1 MPHSPAFPPQTMA
14 SPPQFPLLD
23 PLPPN
28 RDVSE
33 SQRSFPSLV
42 LPWVPSDLVTLST
55 TYALTIPEC
64 PSTSSRDFPPKLY
77 FVLAAAPRHV
87 CLAANKHPKLP
98 YYLPIDFPLPQ
109 ICSHLQHQT
118 IPPLVDG
125 KIQLL
130 KWKTPKLSFL
140 LPQSNNKS
148 RIKSTIC
155 CFSLPLLLLFSSW
168 LWTLFPDYACMQLSI

>member
-1 MPHSPAFPPQTMA
+1 MA
-14 SPPQFPLLD
+14 SPSQFPLLD
-23 PLPPN
+23 PLPPY

-42 LPWVPSDLVTLST
+42 LLWVPSDLVTLST

-64 PSTSSRDFPPKLY
+64 PSTSSRDSPPKLY
-77 FVLAAAPRHV
+77 FVLAAAPRRV

-130 KWKTPKLSFL
+130 K
-140 LPQSNNKS
+140 
-148 RIKSTIC
+148 
-155 CFSLPLLLLFSSW
+155 
-168 LWTLFPDYACMQLSI
+168 